1 MFPNDAM
8 VHENVMPE
16 MVKNGTLELR
26 QDVLG
31 RDCKGKSSKAIA
43 KKTSGLIKKL
53 QPALGKF
60 LEPGE
65 QVLYVARV
73 QRDASGIIRYTMGWY
88 IHYASATVIVLTN
101 RVQTR

>member
-31 RDCKGKSSKAIA
+31 RDCKGKSSKGS
-43 KKTSGLIKKL
+43 KSRESG
-53 QPALGKF
+53 
-60 LEPGE
+60 ESSE
-65 QVLYVARV
+65 
-73 QRDASGIIRYTMGWY
+73 S
-88 IHYASATVIVLTN
+88 
-101 RVQTR
+101 

>member
-60 LEPGE
+60 LESGE

-73 QRDASGIIRYTMGWY
+73 QRDASGRI
-88 IHYASATVIVLTN
+88 
-101 RVQTR
+101 